1 MFGRHF
7 LNQRDSPRIVRS
19 ANIPRLVLLG
29 AGGGDAPKPSVE
41 PQVPSTV
48 LQGKWII
55 LRSLYLHIVLV
66 KLSCCPILPLFDIF
80 ILALWPVAGRFRK
93 GRVIYVM

>member
-7 LNQRDSPRIVRS
+7 FNQRDSPRIVRS
-19 ANIPRLVLLG
+19 AHIPRLVLLG
-29 AGGGDAPKPSVE
+29 AEGRDAPKPSLE

-66 KLSCCPILPLFDIF
+66 KLPCCPIFSLFDIF
-80 ILALWPVAGRFRK
+80 ILASWPVAASFRK
-93 GRVIYVM
+93 RRVIYVM